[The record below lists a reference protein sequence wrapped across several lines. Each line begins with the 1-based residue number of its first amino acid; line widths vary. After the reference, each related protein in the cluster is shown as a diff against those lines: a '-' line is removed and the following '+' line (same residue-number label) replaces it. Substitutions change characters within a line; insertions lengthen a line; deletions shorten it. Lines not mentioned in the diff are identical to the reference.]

1 MLQGIVTYNHLA
13 KGTPGQQCWQPCVD
27 STGCYRKSKS
37 GWSGDAVGREL
48 GLEGGLESGRRR
60 RNVELQAG
68 GM

>member
-1 MLQGIVTYNHLA
+1 M
-13 KGTPGQQCWQPCVD
+13 D